1 MIAPRIPENEPKR
14 LAALRALGVLDGP
27 IEERFDRITRLL
39 ARLFDVPIAVIS
51 LVDSDREWFKSC
63 HGISQR
69 EGGRDVSFCGHA
81 ILGEDILLV
90 PDARKDPRFAD
101 NPQVTGPMKIRFYA
115 GCPLKASDGSRV
127 GALCIKDHRPR
138 QLTADQVQL
147 LKDCAGWVETE
158 LYNRHQP
165 GNGASAQPPSGVS
178 QTDASFQMINALQQA
193 NEKLRAASQLKDD
206 FVAKVSHELRTPLT
220 SIKEGLSLM
229 LDKALGAITAEQQD
243 FLTTMDQEINRL
255 TELINNML
263 DIAKIESGRMRLNRK
278 ALDLQELI
286 ATLSRAY
293 QPLVGKR
300 KIQLF
305 LDRVP
310 PVFADANRMR
320 QVFTNLLSNAIK
332 FTKDDGTITFRTFQ
346 KDGQV
351 NIIVED
357 DGIGIALEDLPKLFK
372 KFSQVGAHGRA
383 ESKGSGLGLTVSK
396 ELVELHKGTIA
407 ISSKLEQ
414 GTVFIITL
422 PVYDAEWACGELIK
436 ELAESESGQAHTV
449 GLIAIR
455 VPDNAG
461 DGGSEAATPESKQSF
476 EDLVRAHIQRSDAVI
491 TAEPYWVVVL
501 AAASP
506 EGVRAM
512 AKRLKQLLPNGERLI
527 MGAAMYFEG
536 TVDSKRLLAEAASA
550 QGVQFLR

>member
-1 MIAPRIPENEPKR
+1 MIPPRIPENEPKR
-14 LAALRALGVLDGP
+14 LTALRAMGVLDGP
-27 IEERFDRITRLL
+27 IEERFDRVTRLL
-39 ARLFDVPIAVIS
+39 ARLFDVPIAVVS

-63 HGISQR
+63 HGVSQR
-69 EGGRDVSFCGHA
+69 EGGRDVSFCGHT
-81 ILGEDILLV
+81 ILGEDVLLV

-115 GCPLKASDGSRV
+115 GCPLKASDGNRV
-127 GALCIKDHRPR
+127 GALCIKDRRPR

-158 LYNRHQP
+158 LCNHNKS
-165 GNGASAQPPSGVS
+165 GNGVGGQAQSAISH
-178 QTDASFQMINALQQA
+178 TDASFQMINALQQA

-229 LDKALGAITAEQQD
+229 LDNALGAVTAEQQD
-243 FLTTMDQEINRL
+243 FLKTMDQEINRL

-286 ATLSRAY
+286 ATLARTY
-293 QPLVGKR
+293 QPLAGKR
-300 KIQLF
+300 KIQLS
-305 LDRVP
+305 LDQVP
-310 PVFADANRMR
+310 LVFADANRMR
-320 QVFTNLLSNAIK
+320 QVLTNLLSNAIK
-332 FTKDDGTITFRTFQ
+332 FTKEDGTITFRTSQ
-346 KDGQV
+346 NDGQV
-351 NIIVED
+351 SIVVED
-357 DGIGIALEDLPKLFK
+357 DGIGIAFEDLPKLFK
-372 KFSQVGAHGRA
+372 KFSQVGAHGRV

-407 ISSKLEQ
+407 ISSKLGQ
-414 GTVFIITL
+414 GTSFTITL
-422 PVYDAEWACGELIK
+422 PVYGAEWACEELIK
-436 ELAESESGQAHTV
+436 ELAESESGQAHSV

-455 VPDNAG
+455 TPGPAG
-461 DGGSEAATPESKQSF
+461 DGAAEAIQPESIQSF
-476 EDLVRAHIQRSDAVI
+476 EELVRAHIQRSDAVI
-491 TAEPYWVVVL
+491 TFEPRWVVVL
-501 AAASP
+501 AATSP
-506 EGVRAM
+506 DGVRAM

-527 MGAAMYFEG
+527 MGAAMYFDG
-536 TVDSKRLLAEAASA
+536 AVDAKRLLAEAASA